1 MHKTGASE
9 VWKDGRSER
18 PNKTAMGLAEDGDA
32 LKRQAAAWET
42 ACLHHA
48 LGLTVFVFLASGD
61 KTGPGLLLSLQ
72 SLWIVLVCPHCSCS
86 FRGSGWLVKRDVQSN
101 GQLLQLVKTVAGAC
115 QVNMWKCSFST
126 SVLTF
131 FPNCILCH
139 LTNASLY
146 FIPSIYIFLNSK
158 IKSVVLFS
166 SKGESIHVL
175 NLKMRC

>member
-1 MHKTGASE
+1 M
-9 VWKDGRSER
+9 
-18 PNKTAMGLAEDGDA
+18 
-32 LKRQAAAWET
+32 
-42 ACLHHA
+42 
-48 LGLTVFVFLASGD
+48 
-61 KTGPGLLLSLQ
+61 
-72 SLWIVLVCPHCSCS
+72 
-86 FRGSGWLVKRDVQSN
+86 KRDVQSN

-158 IKSVVLFS
+158 ITSVVLFS